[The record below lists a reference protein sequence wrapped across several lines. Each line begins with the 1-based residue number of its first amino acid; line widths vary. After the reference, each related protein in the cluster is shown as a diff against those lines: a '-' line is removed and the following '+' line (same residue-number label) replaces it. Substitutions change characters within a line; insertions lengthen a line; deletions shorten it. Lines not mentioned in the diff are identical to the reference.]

1 MMFNKPPRPP
11 RMEDCANCGR
21 PKSSEGRS
29 SALEQLERKLGSV
42 EYELRQH
49 KLETNRQLMAKQH
62 ELDETIENL
71 RLCKSNADDWR
82 IRFEQSQKSLDETRQ
97 KEITLQRYLEHLPTS
112 ETNEQNRL
120 ELRHLRSENE
130 RLRDRVGR
138 YQEEAG
144 MLNQELND
152 KGKCLNSSKL
162 REEMLSEELR
172 KCQNELEKFAD
183 SNTAIKLQRELNST
197 LADKQQLQ
205 SDLDNAYKVHELLK
219 KRLKMAED
227 KARNESVINFEKSSR
242 EEETI
247 AALRRD
253 LNDKDDM
260 IGNLHMNIK
269 ELSSQRESVLKQNVV
284 MENRIHELEA
294 LNTKEMSKLIT
305 SLLVQMTACSDEIK
319 AIVKF
324 CQQRALRKE
333 PDLSLMLAARSSSP
347 EGTLK
352 ENISIKVLE
361 DRLQDIRALRREIDD
376 LKDVICTQYAE
387 EMGDNMVC
395 NQQ

>member
-1 MMFNKPPRPP
+1 
-11 RMEDCANCGR
+11 
-21 PKSSEGRS
+21 
-29 SALEQLERKLGSV
+29 
-42 EYELRQH
+42 
-49 KLETNRQLMAKQH
+49 MAKQH

-82 IRFEQSQKSLDETRQ
+82 VRFEQSQKSLDETKQ
-97 KEITLQRYLEHLPTS
+97 KELTLQRYLEHLPTS

-120 ELRHLRSENE
+120 ELRHLRCAFIKNLFLLIYVIQNNIPNFERSENE
-130 RLRDRVGR
+130 RLRERVGR

-144 MLNQELND
+144 VLNQELSD
-152 KGKCLNSSKL
+152 KEKCLNSSKL

-219 KRLKMAED
+219 KRLRMAED
-227 KARNESVINFEKSSR
+227 KARNESVLSLEKSTR

-247 AALRRD
+247 AALRKD
-253 LNDKDDM
+253 LNDKDEM
-260 IGNLHMNIK
+260 IGSLHMNIK
-269 ELSSQRESVLKQNVV
+269 ELSSQRESVLKQNVI
-284 MENRIHELEA
+284 MENRIQELEA
-294 LNTKEMSKLIT
+294 LNTKEMSKLIS

-347 EGTLK
+347 EANLK
-352 ENISIKVLE
+352 ENISIEILE
-361 DRLQDIRALRREIDD
+361 DRLKNIRTLRREIDD